1 MRKYKILSFTHHHVV
16 PNQIE
21 CLFSLKTK
29 WLRLRLPH
37 FKGKRC
43 KSIIN
48 VVRNTFMRGNK
59 VHYFYDAFELLLQKN
74 KSPAGLEWHEGE
86 EMMTESFSFIGL
98 PSFKA
103 DFAVFCLQHCAEQ
116 TIVSSSFRVC
126 WQRLDFCVHGCSVA
140 VNRPVVNVN
149 RWWRL
154 RFCLLVWKRR
164 T

>member
-1 MRKYKILSFTHHHVV
+1 MRKYKILSFTHRHA
-16 PNQIE
+16 PSPS
-21 CLFSLKTK
+21 FSLKTK

-37 FKGKRC
+37 LKGKRC

-59 VHYFYDAFELLLQKN
+59 VHYFYDAFEHLQKN

-98 PSFKA
+98 PSFMA

-116 TIVSSSFRVC
+116 TSVSSSFRVC

-140 VNRPVVNVN
+140 VNRPVVNEN

-154 RFCLLVWKRR
+154 RFCLLVWKWR